1 MLNDLLRIFSKFI
14 KFLLIDENAIYG
26 ILFLLIVWVFTR
38 GNPNI
43 VLFLIRKGIVVLI
56 LITLAI
62 RWKAITYLSASK
74 LDKLFEWPNI
84 NKLLRNLLVNNSDV
98 IFGFIWGAL
107 SFFWLVV
114 FIALL
119 LYEVK
124 TWNYVIK
131 RKVDA

>member
-1 MLNDLLRIFSKFI
+1 
-14 KFLLIDENAIYG
+14 
-26 ILFLLIVWVFTR
+26 
-38 GNPNI
+38 
-43 VLFLIRKGIVVLI
+43 
-56 LITLAI
+56 
-62 RWKAITYLSASK
+62 
-74 LDKLFEWPNI
+74 
-84 NKLLRNLLVNNSDV
+84 V